1 MTAMLQPAFADPQ
14 IISRAQWGAK
24 APVKAMVSHKPA
36 FITIHH
42 SAVKQRGGDIKRK
55 MKNLQRF
62 SQKRE
67 RLASGK
73 MKKAWADVPYHFLIN
88 GRGLIAQGR
97 NINFSGDT
105 NTNYNP
111 RHHIQIVLEGNFMK
125 EQPTKAQLSK
135 LQGLVVSL
143 ARKWK
148 IPASKIKG
156 HKHHASTLCPGTHL
170 MKQIPALRQRVAKLL
185 GG

>member
-1 MTAMLQPAFADPQ
+1 
-14 IISRAQWGAK
+14 
-24 APVKAMVSHKPA
+24 
-36 FITIHH
+36 
-42 SAVKQRGGDIKRK
+42 

-88 GRGLIAQGR
+88 GRGQIAQGR
-97 NINFSGDT
+97 DINFSGDT

-135 LQGLVVSL
+135 LKNLVTSL
-143 ARKWK
+143 AQKWK

-156 HKHHASTLCPGTHL
+156 HKNHASTLCPGTNL
-170 MKQIPALRQRVAKLL
+170 INKIPALRHQVATQL
-185 GG
+185 GK